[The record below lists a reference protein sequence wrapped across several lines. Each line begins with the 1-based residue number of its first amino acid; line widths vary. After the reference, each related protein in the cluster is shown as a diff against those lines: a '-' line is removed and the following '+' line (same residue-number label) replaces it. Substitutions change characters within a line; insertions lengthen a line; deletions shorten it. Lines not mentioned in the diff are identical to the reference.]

1 MSKIAFLSG
10 SNGSEEFGQL
20 QFAVSDADGIAEALS
35 GMRCQFEVVRPKSDT
50 SPYQFREL
58 LDKAAA
64 SCKTEDTFIFY
75 FAGHGVLDSGELFL
89 ILDNTNSQLQTTAL
103 PTDDILASMRRCR
116 ARNKL
121 LILDCCHAGGAI
133 RFRSSGTV
141 PVEELKLDSANHL
154 ILMASGRLERVR
166 ESERLGGGFLSKKIC
181 AALGEKFHEADADQ
195 DLCLTIDE
203 LMDFLEKETAWH
215 NSVYPKQKVPVP
227 YLFGEKKGNFFLT
240 PDKSP
245 WAPYEIQWP
254 EDSVMVLLPI
264 PPQHDWYGQKRELSK
279 YAFAIGKYPITNAQY
294 RSFLRQGGAKTYW
307 PHELS
312 GKQDYSRGVE
322 KEFINLLPEEPKGG
336 RFDFDTQEWVGPF
349 SPWESE
355 DFNDPLKPV
364 VCVSFN
370 EALSYSR
377 WVHELASEKF
387 PGTFTY
393 IVTEQLWEIAAF
405 GTDSGTRWARRRHRA
420 LSTDFESSSRYTGK
434 AHQNKSSP
442 TRIDTEGKRINQ
454 YGVTDMI
461 GNIWEWCGSMNGL
474 FCRFGFEECLAGYP
488 ERISLRGGGF
498 LDDIERVNLILSEHE
513 IPKGKKSRHFDHGF
527 RIASMIPI
535 RTLPDEIQRRLQL
548 CPPVELVGSSIDAII
563 TEAGDW

>member
-1 MSKIAFLSG
+1 MNKIALISG

-20 QFAVSDADGIAEALS
+20 QFAVSDANGIAAALS
-35 GMRCQFEVVRPKSDT
+35 GIRCQFEVVRPASDI
-50 SPYQFREL
+50 SPYKFREL
-58 LDKAAA
+58 LDKVAA

-121 LILDCCHAGGAI
+121 LILDCCHAGGAV
-133 RFRSSGTV
+133 RFRSSGTI

-166 ESERLGGGFLSKKIC
+166 ESDRLGGGFLSKKIC
-181 AALGEKFHEADADQ
+181 AALGEMFHEADTDQ
-195 DLCLTIDE
+195 DLCLTVDE

-215 NSVYPKQKVPVP
+215 NKVHPKEKVPVP

-254 EDSVMVLLPI
+254 DNSVMVLLPI
-264 PPQHDWYGQKRELSK
+264 PPQNDRYRQEREISK
-279 YAFAIGKYPITNAQY
+279 YAFAIGKYPITNSQY
-294 RSFLRQGGAKTYW
+294 RSFLRKGGAKTYW
-307 PHELS
+307 PNELS
-312 GKQDYSRGVE
+312 GKSGYSRGVE
-322 KEFINLLPEEPKGG
+322 EEFINLLPEEPKGG
-336 RFDFDTQEWVGPF
+336 RFDLKTREWVGPF
-349 SPWESE
+349 SPWKSE
-355 DFNDPLKPV
+355 DFNAPLKPV

-377 WVHELASEKF
+377 WAHELAAEKF

-393 IVTEQLWEIAAF
+393 IVTQELWEVATF
-405 GTDSGTRWARRRHRA
+405 GTHSATRFGRSSDFVSG
-420 LSTDFESSSRYTGK
+420 SRYIGEPYQGK
-434 AHQNKSSP
+434 SCPSE
-442 TRIDTEGKRINQ
+442 IDTEGKRINQ
-454 YGVTDMI
+454 YGVTDII
-461 GNIWEWCGSMNGL
+461 GNVWEWCGSMNGL
-474 FCRFGFEECLAGYP
+474 LCRFGFKECLTGYP

-498 LDDIERVNLILSEHE
+498 LDNIERVNLILSEQE

-535 RTLPDEIQRRLQL
+535 NTLPDEIQRRLQL
-548 CPPVELVGSSIDAII
+548 CSPVELVGEQIGAII
-563 TEAGDW
+563 TEATDW

>member
-1 MSKIAFLSG
+1 MSKIAFISG
-10 SNGSEEFGQL
+10 SNGSEEFGRL
-20 QFAVSDADGIAEALS
+20 QFAVSDADSITEALS
-35 GMRCQFEVVRPKSDT
+35 GMRCQFEVVRPKSDI

-58 LDKAAA
+58 FDKAAA

-133 RFRSSGTV
+133 RFRNSGTV

-166 ESERLGGGFLSKKIC
+166 ESEQLGGGFLSKKIC
-181 AALGEKFHEADADQ
+181 AALGEKFHEADTDQ

-215 NSVYPKQKVPVP
+215 NSVYPKEKVPVP

-240 PDKSP
+240 PEKSP
-245 WAPYEIQWP
+245 WTPYEIQWS

-264 PPQHDWYGQKRELSK
+264 PPQRDWYEGERELSK

-294 RSFLRQGGAKTYW
+294 RSFLEQGGAKTYW

-312 GKQDYSRGVE
+312 GKQGYSRGVK

-336 RFDFDTQEWVGPF
+336 RFDSNTQEWVGPF

-364 VCVSFN
+364 VCVSLN

-377 WVHELASEKF
+377 WAHELASDKF

-405 GTDSGTRWARRRHRA
+405 GTDSGTRWA
-420 LSTDFESSSRYTGK
+420 SS
-434 AHQNKSSP
+434 
-442 TRIDTEGKRINQ
+442 
-454 YGVTDMI
+454 
-461 GNIWEWCGSMNGL
+461 
-474 FCRFGFEECLAGYP
+474 
-488 ERISLRGGGF
+488 
-498 LDDIERVNLILSEHE
+498 LSE
-513 IPKGKKSRHFDHGF
+513 K
-527 RIASMIPI
+527 
-535 RTLPDEIQRRLQL
+535 
-548 CPPVELVGSSIDAII
+548 
-563 TEAGDW
+563 

>member
-1 MSKIAFLSG
+1 MSKIAFISG

-20 QFAVSDADGIAEALS
+20 QFAISDADGITEALS
-35 GMRCQFEVVRPKSDT
+35 GMRCQFEVVRPKSDI
-50 SPYQFREL
+50 SPYHFREL

-103 PTDDILASMRRCR
+103 PTDDILASMRRCK
-116 ARNKL
+116 AKNKL

-154 ILMASGRLERVR
+154 ILMASGRLEKVR

-181 AALGEKFHEADADQ
+181 AALGEQFHEADTDQ
-195 DLCLTIDE
+195 DLCLTINE

-215 NSVYPKQKVPVP
+215 NSVYPKEKVPVP

-240 PDKSP
+240 PEKSP
-245 WAPYEIQWP
+245 WTPYEIQWS

-264 PPQHDWYGQKRELSK
+264 PPQGDWYKRERELSK

-294 RSFLRQGGAKTYW
+294 RSFLEQGGAKTYW

-312 GKQDYSRGVE
+312 GKQGYSRGVK

-336 RFDFDTQEWVGPF
+336 RFDSNTQEWVGPF

-364 VCVSFN
+364 VCVSLN

-377 WVHELASEKF
+377 WAHELASDKF

-420 LSTDFESSSRYTGK
+420 LSTDFESSSRYIGTT
-434 AHQNKSSP
+434 HHNKSSP
-442 TRIDTEGKRINQ
+442 TKIDTEGQRINQ

-474 FCRFGFEECLAGYP
+474 FCRFGLEECLPGYP

-498 LDDIERVNLILSEHE
+498 LDDIERINLILSEHE
-513 IPKGKKSRHFDHGF
+513 IPKGKESRHFDHGF

-535 RTLPDEIQRRLQL
+535 STLPDEIQRRLQL
-548 CPPVELVGSSIDAII
+548 CPPVELVGRTIEANI